1 MKRFLQAASDLKLSP
16 FRNDLSTSFK
26 NEYLRVCRVRRL
38 LNMAYSWEDDISDS
52 LEDDISEEDAVYL
65 REMLARA
72 EVEAAEKAKR
82 RHEQVKWSSV
92 ALAVAVAVA
101 ESAKASRRL
110 LPPFN

>member
-38 LNMAYSWEDDISDS
+38 LNMAYSWEDDIS
-52 LEDDISEEDAVYL
+52 EEDAVYL
-65 REMLARA
+65 REMLTRA

-92 ALAVAVAVA
+92 ALALAVAVA
-101 ESAKASRRL
+101 EMAKAFRRL
-110 LPPFN
+110 VPSFN